1 MKPSTK
7 NIGLCLLL
15 ISRLSWPKGTCSLI
29 PSSVLVKMQDFTK
42 DGVYKWTELNQRIV
56 TGKPSLRV
64 GLIYT
69 RLAIITLRD
78 RENT

>member
-7 NIGLCLLL
+7 NIGLCLLF

-29 PSSVLVKMQDFTK
+29 PSSVLAKMQDFTK
-42 DGVYKWTELNQRIV
+42 DSVYKWTELNQRIV
-56 TGKPSLRV
+56 TGKSSLRV
-64 GLIYT
+64 GLIDT